1 MESYQI
7 RGGSPL
13 RGEYPVKGAKNAA
26 LPILAATLCRNGIHE
41 IYGCPRIAD
50 AVSMTNIL
58 KALGA
63 RCRWEDQCL
72 IVDSRNLD
80 STVVPRD
87 LMAQLRS
94 SVFLMGS
101 LLARS
106 GEAAIYRP
114 GGCNIGSRP
123 IDIHTDGLRRLGFDV
138 TEDEEKVLC
147 RGKCRGGRYVLPY
160 PSVGA
165 TENLMMAALSGD
177 GLTILENCAMEPE
190 ITDLQGFLRTC
201 GYRVHGGGTGTITI
215 EGGENDGIPS
225 SERGQQNTM
234 YFIMEDRIE
243 AATYL
248 MALAGTGGE
257 GVLTGV
263 RSVYLD
269 EVLSTLKTMGCR
281 IRTFEDRIALSA
293 PARLKSPGSITT
305 APYPGFP
312 TDCQPQLLTLAA
324 AADGTARIREE
335 IFENRFS
342 HKKDL
347 MKMGANI
354 ETCGKNAII
363 RGVGA
368 LHGAQ
373 VRALD
378 LRGGA
383 ALVLAGLMAEGTTVV
398 TDIHHIE
405 RGYEELGDGLR
416 QLGGNIEKKRE
427 RKTKEANQSAA
438 ETGSVSA
445 CPGGDGGISVIPDV

>member
-26 LPILAATLCRNGIHE
+26 LPILAAALCRSGIHE

-50 AVSMTNIL
+50 AASMTEIL
-58 KALGA
+58 EALGA

-72 IVDSRNLD
+72 TVDSRNID
-80 STVVPRD
+80 SAVVPRD

-138 TEDEEKVLC
+138 TEDEEKVVC
-147 RGKCRGGRYVLPY
+147 RGKCSGGRYVLPY

-177 GLTILENCAMEPE
+177 SLTILQNCATEPE
-190 ITDLQGFLRTC
+190 IADLQGFLRTC

-215 EGGENDGIPS
+215 EGRETDDIPS
-225 SERGQQNTM
+225 LERGQRDTM

-257 GVLTGV
+257 GVLTGI
-263 RSVYLD
+263 RSVYLE
-269 EVLSTLKTMGCR
+269 EVLSTLKNMGCR
-281 IRTFEDRIALSA
+281 IKTFEDRIALKA
-293 PARLKSPGSITT
+293 PARLKSPGNIIT

-312 TDCQPQLLTLAA
+312 TDCQPQLLCLAA
-324 AADGTARIREE
+324 AADGMTGIREE

-363 RGVGA
+363 RGVAA
-368 LHGAQ
+368 LHGVQAG
-373 VRALD
+373 ALD

-405 RGYEELGDGLR
+405 RGYEALDEGLR
-416 QLGGNIEKKRE
+416 QLGGNIEKKEARE
-427 RKTKEANQSAA
+427 AKKANKSTA
-438 ETGSVSA
+438 EIDGISTDR
-445 CPGGDGGISVIPDV
+445 GGDGYISAVTDV